1 MSFLTRPDLVSS
13 DIYLPHPETGT
24 TSGYYT
30 ALDSRAKKAK
40 FTQAFKTA
48 SLEYHVEIDWDGV
61 RPLTGAERRTR
72 LERCWAKAGFPKRYW
87 PTVGERERVGPGE
100 AFQGGSEVTKK
111 KETWVEV
118 EGRDPYPAG
127 APVTPPVTPQRP
139 SRTIKRIKT
148 NLEHDS
154 PLTPPATPCAKVDRP
169 APPPPTTDP
178 DSDPP
183 PPATESSIPS
193 TADLPPPDSF
203 VTSLE
208 GLLDQLSAW
217 GMDD

>member
-1 MSFLTRPDLVSS
+1 MTFLTRPDLVSS

-24 TSGYYT
+24 TSGYYS
-30 ALDSRAKKAK
+30 ALDSWARKAK

-111 KETWVEV
+111 KETRS
-118 EGRDPYPAG
+118 GRVRNDIQFASG
-127 APVTPPVTPQRP
+127 GLRNRVCM
-139 SRTIKRIKT
+139 
-148 NLEHDS
+148 
-154 PLTPPATPCAKVDRP
+154 CARW
-169 APPPPTTDP
+169 
-178 DSDPP
+178 SD
-183 PPATESSIPS
+183 A
-193 TADLPPPDSF
+193 
-203 VTSLE
+203 V
-208 GLLDQLSAW
+208 
-217 GMDD
+217 